1 MLTSYQLGSF
11 SLPKPKTEGP
21 KEAPKNK
28 KGDKKNG
35 KNKRTTRN
43 NRAV

>member
-1 MLTSYQLGSF
+1 MLTSYQIGSF
-11 SLPKPKTEGP
+11 SLPKSKIEGS

-43 NRAV
+43 NRSV

>member
-1 MLTSYQLGSF
+1 MLTSYQIGSF
-11 SLPKPKTEGP
+11 ELPKPEGP

-35 KNKRTTRN
+35 KKNRSARDKRT
-43 NRAV
+43 V